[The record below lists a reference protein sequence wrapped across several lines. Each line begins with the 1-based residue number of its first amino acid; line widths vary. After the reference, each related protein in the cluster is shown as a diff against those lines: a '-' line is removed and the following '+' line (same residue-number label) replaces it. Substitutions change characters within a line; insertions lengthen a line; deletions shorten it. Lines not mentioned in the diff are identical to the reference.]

1 MNNYLTAIIIDDEID
16 GRLLLSSMLT
26 EYCPAVR
33 ILGTFDS
40 PVDGLLA
47 IQKLKPEVVFLDI
60 EMPKMNA
67 FAMLE
72 KIGTIDFEI
81 IFVTAYDQYAIKA
94 IKVNAME
101 YILKPLDKDDL
112 LKAVDKCLVKA
123 QTSKQ
128 NQLNTSIGATGAKMA
143 IPTRDGFLF
152 VDQSKIIRCEGDGN
166 YTNIYLENGQ
176 KHLSSKTL
184 KDFEEILPS
193 NFVRIHKSH
202 LVNTQYIKKYIKG
215 NGGTIVINDDTE
227 LEVSRRNKELLL
239 NFFNI

>member
-1 MNNYLTAIIIDDEID
+1 MSNYLTAIIIDDEID

-26 EYCPAVR
+26 ENCPAVR
-33 ILGTFDS
+33 ILGTFDTA
-40 PVDGLLA
+40 VDGLLA
-47 IQKLKPEVVFLDI
+47 IQKLKPELVFLDI

-152 VDQSKIIRCEGDGN
+152 VDQNRIIRCEGDGN
-166 YTNIYLENGQ
+166 YTNIYLENDQ
-176 KHLSSKTL
+176 KYLSSKTL

-215 NGGTIVINDDTE
+215 NGGTIVMNDDTE